1 MQIGHTVILC
11 YTIYQCM
18 LYITYITYITI
29 YQKEVYPDRLDTQ
42 QIFVVYDLS
51 IPSSLDLPRNGP
63 PGLEQPECRGAVYW
77 WRPSHPFPRLPW
89 TSLEKVSWV
98 VVMVGQLLGV
108 FGILISA
115 KLSFSGFWASKI
127 DILRCVP
134 QNIPEVFGACKT

>member
-1 MQIGHTVILC
+1 
-11 YTIYQCM
+11 
-18 LYITYITYITI
+18 
-29 YQKEVYPDRLDTQ
+29 
-42 QIFVVYDLS
+42 
-51 IPSSLDLPRNGP
+51 
-63 PGLEQPECRGAVYW
+63 VYW

-98 VVMVGQLLGV
+98 VVMVGQLSVGCFFV
-108 FGILISA
+108 ILISA

>member
-11 YTIYQCM
+11 YTIYQCI
-18 LYITYITYITI
+18 LYITYITI

-51 IPSSLDLPRNGP
+51 IPSSLDLSRNGP

-98 VVMVGQLLGV
+98 VVMVGQLSV
-108 FGILISA
+108 ECFFVILISA